1 MSGSKEAYVCP
12 RCKRITLKETGKA
25 IACECGYL
33 PVRFGD
39 YHEDRLNRMSKEE
52 VNEAINNYLFN
63 NGTTKDGVIFTEKYN
78 EWSKPYISE
87 EKFEKYKRKDFS
99 AWNYMYTIIPIYV
112 IATIFF
118 TLSGGILPF
127 LMGAAWILMVAY
139 FQDIGVRIKKE
150 RERREVVIE
159 IEQENQRNFEMI
171 RSTDKL
177 GDLPVQ
183 KIEEKYIKIGG
194 WSRSKL
200 AVSWSPEKQ
209 RLYLDILY
217 SVMERMQGHEDNFVV
232 TVTYDDCIKVKNIV
246 NSIWYAK
253 DERINREIRR
263 IFKKRLSKDDIYN
276 WIMNNDVT
284 YYFDMDKEEIQ

>member
-1 MSGSKEAYVCP
+1 
-12 RCKRITLKETGKA
+12 
-25 IACECGYL
+25 
-33 PVRFGD
+33 
-39 YHEDRLNRMSKEE
+39 
-52 VNEAINNYLFN
+52 
-63 NGTTKDGVIFTEKYN
+63 
-78 EWSKPYISE
+78 
-87 EKFEKYKRKDFS
+87 
-99 AWNYMYTIIPIYV
+99 MYTIIPIYV

-209 RLYLDILY
+209 RLYLNILY